1 MENICRVEP
10 LLTNKPQFDHGKS
23 AVIYDLLDGTC
34 YKKFYNYDY
43 VDTRDQL
50 EVLKR
55 ISNLELHNCCKI
67 LEIVY
72 DGNRVLG
79 YTMPKYIDKDIS
91 VLNSDSQYLITNYDN
106 LVKDINLLSDNYI
119 IVEDLKEHN
128 VILTDDKIIIHD
140 YDLYRIAGTPERNRL
155 INKTRFIC
163 MLSDLFY
170 DDKHIHCDSID
181 SNLFTSRM
189 YELINAKTDGESIKK
204 LLKGYNRPIDF
215 IRR

>member
-1 MENICRVEP
+1 MENISRVEP
-10 LLTNKPQFDHGKS
+10 LLINKTQFNHGKS

-34 YKKFYNYDY
+34 YKKFYNYEY

-55 ISNLELHNCCKI
+55 ISNLELHNFCKI

-72 DGNRVLG
+72 DGNKVLG
-79 YTMPKYIDKDIS
+79 YIMPKYEDKDIS
-91 VLNSDSQYLITNYDN
+91 ILNSSCNYFIINYDN

-128 VILTDDKIIIHD
+128 VILNDNQILIHD
-140 YDLYRIAGTPERNRL
+140 YDLYRIAGTPERNRI
-155 INKTRFIC
+155 INRTRFIC

-170 DDKHIHCDSID
+170 DDKHIHYNNID
-181 SNLFTSRM
+181 SSLFTSRM

-204 LLKGYNRPIDF
+204 LLKGYNKPIDY
-215 IRR
+215 ILR